1 MMTHCWRYNFP
12 SNVLLFPGRYMLVFG
27 LFWLGCVCCGWGNL
41 SAQDMAERS
50 NFIICY
56 NPSMSSEKFAS
67 YDIVV
72 VDYAYPPKSIAA
84 LRRQGKLVFGY
95 LSLGKVQKQ
104 RPYLLAVQQAGIALQ
119 QDVNFP
125 DSLRIDA
132 GDQKWHALVV
142 ESIIPK
148 MKEDGFAGI
157 FLDDLD
163 DLKIRSL
170 QDQGVALI
178 QRIRKSNPHLQ
189 LMANRGLEYADRF
202 SPSVDYLLLESCF
215 LQNGRKRDPSESAW
229 ALQLLS
235 VAKAANPKLKGVA
248 IDYISEKK
256 VPLNS
261 DQKRLILEIQGSHE
275 QNNLLSCVS
284 SRDLQSVPSISDN

>member
-12 SNVLLFPGRYMLVFG
+12 SNVLLFKGRYMLVFG
-27 LFWLGCVCCGWGNL
+27 LIWFGCVCCGWGNL
-41 SAQDMAERS
+41 PAQDTAERS

-56 NPSMSSEKFAS
+56 NPTVPSEKFAP

-72 VDYAYPPKSIAA
+72 VDYAYPPKSISA
-84 LRRQGKLVFGY
+84 LRQQGKLVFGY

-148 MKEDGFAGI
+148 MKKDGFAGI